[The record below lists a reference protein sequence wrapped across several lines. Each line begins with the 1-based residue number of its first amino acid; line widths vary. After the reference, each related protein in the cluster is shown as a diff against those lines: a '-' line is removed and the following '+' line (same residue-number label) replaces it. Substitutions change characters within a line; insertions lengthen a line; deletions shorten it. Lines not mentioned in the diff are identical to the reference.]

1 VRDARKQVLGL
12 LLSGLEVIFH
22 QHVAADGL
30 HRQQR
35 TQTNVITLHTT
46 NFFGFGARTARA
58 GAPVEQAVRVVSA

>member
-46 NFFGFGARTARA
+46 NFLDLALERHEP
-58 GAPVEQAVRVVSA
+58 APRSNKRCAS